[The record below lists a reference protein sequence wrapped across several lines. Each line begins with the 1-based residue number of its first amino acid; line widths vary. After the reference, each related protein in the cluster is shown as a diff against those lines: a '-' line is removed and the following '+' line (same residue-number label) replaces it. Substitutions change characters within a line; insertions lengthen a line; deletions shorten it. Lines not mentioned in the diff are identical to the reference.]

1 MRLRSTS
8 KEARARE
15 AKNLRDISRDSG
27 GSMVAPAMTAASQIA
42 RNGAVWVGKMR

>member
-8 KEARARE
+8 KEARRE
-15 AKNLRDISRDSG
+15 ANNLTSVDSG